1 MRHQPA
7 FLLFAL
13 WLCSLPASS
22 QNSLPDTYIRQALDS
37 NHGLK
42 EQQFLLEKNVLA
54 LEEARRL
61 YLPTVGFGA
70 SYTLAAGGRNI
81 QLPVG
86 DLLNPVYSTL
96 NQLTQSNAFPQ
107 IENVSEQFPPNNFYD
122 ARFRITQPIINR
134 EIYYN
139 RKIKEAAISLKQLEI
154 QAFKRELAKDVQ
166 VAYYQYMQ
174 AGEAVRIYENA
185 LGLLAE
191 SQRTNESLLRNDKI
205 IPSVLSRVESE
216 ITSVKAQQNQALT
229 NQRNAAAYLNF
240 LLNRP
245 LETPIET
252 EPADPSELAIIV
264 APPPST
270 QREELAQLAT
280 AREINALVV
289 EMESSYKI
297 PKVGAQVDIGSQNFD
312 FQWGG
317 YVLGGLSLEVPIWAA
332 GRNKLQVQ
340 QAQLDGM
347 ALGEKTQ
354 QVQRQIELQTLTARN
369 SLLAEVETWQS
380 YQAQLSSAQRSY
392 RDTERRY
399 REGIANYIELLD
411 ARSQVTNVELQQTL
425 AMYNIFIKKAELER
439 AMAAYP
445 LP

>member
-1 MRHQPA
+1 MRLHPTVLIIVTW
-7 FLLFAL
+7 LL
-13 WLCSLPASS
+13 SLPVFS
-22 QNSLPDTYIRQALDS
+22 QNSQLDTYIRQALDS

-42 EQQFLLEKNVLA
+42 EQQFLLEKNRLA

-61 YLPTVGFGA
+61 YFPEVGFGV
-70 SYTLAAGGRNI
+70 SYTLAVGGRNI
-81 QLPVG
+81 QFPVG

-107 IENVSEQFPPNNFYD
+107 IENVEEQFLPNNFYD
-122 ARFRITQPIINR
+122 ARFRMTQPLINR

-139 RKIKEAAISLKQLEI
+139 RKIRETSVSLKQLEI
-154 QAFKRELAKDVQ
+154 QVFKRELVKDVQ
-166 VAYYQYMQ
+166 TAYYQYLQ
-174 AGEAVRIYENA
+174 AGEAVRIYENS
-185 LGLLAE
+185 LNLLAE

-216 ITSVKAQQNQALT
+216 ITTVKAQQNQART

-252 EPADPSELAIIV
+252 DSVSLDEALALAVIQQGG
-264 APPPST
+264 
-270 QREELAQLAT
+270 QREELDQLAT

-289 EMESSYKI
+289 EMENSYKI
-297 PKVGAQVDIGSQNFD
+297 PKVGAQVDVGSQNFD
-312 FQWGG
+312 FKWGG
-317 YVLGGLSLEVPIWAA
+317 YILGGLSVQVPVWAA

-354 QVQRQIELQTLTARN
+354 QIERQIELQTLTARN
-369 SLLAEVETWQS
+369 SLLAEIETWQS
-380 YQAQLSSAQRSY
+380 YQAQLSSAQRVY

-399 REGIANYIELLD
+399 REGVANYIELLD
-411 ARSQVTNVELQQTL
+411 ARTQATNVELQQSL
-425 AMYNIFIKKAELER
+425 ALYNILIKKAELER
-439 AMAAYP
+439 ALAAYP